1 MADTIELRPWRPTPA
16 PPMTVPVLIGASV
29 TGSVIAILL
38 LAIDGG
44 APGRLAPIV
53 RVADP
58 AAMVLIGAVRL
69 APGPWLPVIAISVL
83 MNAALYGMV
92 ALTALIAMTV
102 AGIRST
108 FQPAHWLA
116 LVAIT
121 ALLLVV
127 RATLFPV

>member
-16 PPMTVPVLIGASV
+16 PPMTVPVLIGASGI
-29 TGSVIAILL
+29 GSVIAILL
-38 LAIDGG
+38 LAIDAA

-53 RVADP
+53 RIADP

-69 APGPWLPVIAISVL
+69 APPWLPVIAISVL
-83 MNAALYGMV
+83 MNAALYGMI

-102 AGIRST
+102 AGVRST

-121 ALLLVV
+121 ALLLVA
-127 RATLFPV
+127 RAILFPV